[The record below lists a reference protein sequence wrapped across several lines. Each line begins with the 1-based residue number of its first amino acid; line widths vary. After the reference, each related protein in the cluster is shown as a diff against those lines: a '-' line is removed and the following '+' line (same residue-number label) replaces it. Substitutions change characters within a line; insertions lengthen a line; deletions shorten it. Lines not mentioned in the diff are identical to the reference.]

1 MSKSFPVLKR
11 RDATGHMD
19 RHYARDLLE
28 KAREN
33 RNLDDSPE
41 SARAFIFD
49 AKNGDP
55 ASEGFGEAFLE
66 AATSGEDSE
75 PARRD
80 RMTPDEYG
88 GPFVYTTGRDEF
100 ALDIDDSNIA
110 EVTREPFPRTSRGF
124 FR

>member
-1 MSKSFPVLKR
+1 MPKSSPVVKR
-11 RDATGHMD
+11 RDASGHMD
-19 RHYARDLLE
+19 PHYARDLLE

-41 SARAFIFD
+41 SARAFILD
-49 AKNGDP
+49 TKYGDP
-55 ASEGFGEAFLE
+55 ASDGFGEAFLE

-80 RMTPDEYG
+80 RVTPDEYG

-100 ALDIDDSNIA
+100 SLDVDDPSVA
-110 EVTREPFPRTSRGF
+110 DVTREPFPRTSRGF